1 MKLGRWPC
9 QELNQERIGA
19 EFACAVAGQEQITT
33 HTLMI
38 LVRTTVAIRENPRA
52 LMINFSWGEVNVIYT
67 AWEGRHTKN
76 TYCNSACV
84 IHVPCRL
91 VVVVLLCC

>member
-52 LMINFSWGEVNVIYT
+52 LMINFSWGEVTGEVNQGDLEIPLSKRT
-67 AWEGRHTKN
+67 RERADE
-76 TYCNSACV
+76 
-84 IHVPCRL
+84 
-91 VVVVLLCC
+91 